1 MALLDA
7 LWINVGSWFL
17 FLFGLV
23 TPLYLIFGYIGLTG
37 FRDISRYEEHHTF
50 YYRLNPLT
58 KIIFTITV
66 TFVVSI
72 CAWSVDLVIGVAILA
87 TYLTLKRGLR
97 RLVLGSAL
105 VFASVVGLAW
115 YYAAQTPYGLLMYV
129 FYHICVTSVATT
141 PQPPSAAWA
150 ALFTPVWTWASYFTI
165 LGYQPVLT
173 TQGLLYGLQVSTRA
187 GVVLISSLILIM
199 TSTPSAILRTLG
211 KLKLPVV
218 LIFAL
223 VVGMRTVPR
232 IFDTLDTAVKVQ
244 FMRGYGSGANKVTR
258 VFYLFGG
265 VLTSIVPAMTFLFRG
280 ARNTAISADTRAFRA
295 YKERTFLRPFTFS
308 IGDYVFFG
316 IIAGLIALAVLSLAF
331 GFARA
336 IPFAAVGSSCGA
348 TSTGGLG

>member
-7 LWINVGSWFL
+7 VWVNVGSWFL
-17 FLFGLV
+17 FVFGLV

-58 KIIFTITV
+58 KIIFTIV
-66 TFVVSI
+66 LTFVVAVT
-72 CAWSVDLVIGVAILA
+72 AWSIDLVIGLVVLS

-97 RLVLGSAL
+97 RLALGSAL
-105 VFASVVGLAW
+105 VFASVIGLAW
-115 YYAAQTPYGLLMYV
+115 YYATQTPYGLLMYA
-129 FYHICVTSVATT
+129 FYHICVASVSAT
-141 PQPPSAAWA
+141 PQPPSAAWM
-150 ALFTPVWTWASYFTI
+150 ALFTPVWQWASYFTI

-173 TQGLLYGLQVSTRA
+173 TQGLLYGMQVSTRA

-211 KLKLPVV
+211 RLKLPVV

-244 FMRGYGSGANKVTR
+244 FMRGYGAKANKVTR

-295 YKERTFLRPFTFS
+295 YKQRTFLKPFTFS
-308 IGDYVFFG
+308 KGDYVFFA
-316 IIAGLIALAVLSLAF
+316 IIAGLVALAVFSNLYGF
-331 GFARA
+331 GRA
-336 IPFAAVGSSCGA
+336 IPYSAVGSSCGA
-348 TSTGGLG
+348 TSTA